1 MKNKTSIVTLS
12 DSKYFDLLI
21 ELIDS
26 IKSHKQSENISI
38 CVLDAGL
45 ENHQINLL
53 KQKVDFIE
61 KAKWDIEVPSH
72 KVKDREWLKS
82 QVSRAFLPNYFPGFD
97 KYIWIDCDAWVN
109 DWSAI
114 ELLQKG
120 CEKNSLA
127 ITQTIAP
134 GYRDVG
140 RVSWIFG
147 SLALVKTQ
155 NFKHAIRSGF
165 SSKVARKIA
174 FAPHLNIGVFA
185 MKGSSEGW
193 SIWQKNLKKALSKGR
208 VFGSEGLAINI
219 SVYVDQLE
227 TEFLPPSCNWIIS
240 HLLPKYD
247 EVSNKFVEP
256 NLPNNK
262 IGIMHLA
269 GGYFKDKKDIR
280 DDKNLKVEVITL
292 EDKKILK
299 SLRFSN

>member
-26 IKSHKQSENISI
+26 IKSHKQSENVSI

-45 ENHQINLL
+45 ENQQINLL

-165 SSKVARKIA
+165 SFKVARKIA

-219 SVYVDQLE
+219 SVYVDQLK